1 MWSWPPLAL
10 AVWVGVA
17 GACLAAEPRPT
28 GQQPAAAPAA
38 ADIQRHLSLDVGPQA
53 LSLDGL
59 ASSAETAP
67 AEPGPATLAWPEI
80 KRQMHLDLHLGRT
93 SPAGRSPGDAP
104 PLYGEVGIDLDPLA
118 GLSLVPSYRLVLNEG
133 DRTDARTTD
142 AQGLKLD
149 AQVLKLGA
157 RIRF

>member
-1 MWSWPPLAL
+1 MWGWPPLAL

-17 GACLAAEPRPT
+17 STCLAAEPRLA
-28 GQQPAAAPAA
+28 GQQPATPPAA
-38 ADIQRHLSLDVGPQA
+38 AAIKHNLSLDVGPQA
-53 LSLDGL
+53 LSLDGS
-59 ASSAETAP
+59 AFGAETAP
-67 AEPGPATLAWPEI
+67 AAPGADLLAPPESE
-80 KRQMHLDLHLGRT
+80 RRMHLDIHLGRT

-118 GLSLVPSYRLVLNEG
+118 GLSLVPSYRLVLDEG
-133 DRTDARTTD
+133 ERTDARTTE